1 MKIKKG
7 FMLQNVAGNNI
18 VVPTG
23 EKTVDFNGIITLND
37 SGMLLWK
44 KLETG
49 AEREEL
55 ADVLINEYEGLTNET
70 ALADVDLFIKK
81 LEANGLVE

>member
-1 MKIKKG
+1 M
-7 FMLQNVAGNNI
+7 
-18 VVPTG
+18 
-23 EKTVDFNGIITLND
+23 ND

-49 AEREEL
+49 AERDEL
-55 ADVLINEYEGLTNET
+55 ADVLINEYEELTNET

>member
-49 AEREEL
+49 TEREEL